1 MAARRLAGIFNL
13 YIRCTG
19 ADSRLYGITSGVAV
33 TRALSV
39 SGRRLGI

>member
-1 MAARRLAGIFNL
+1 MSARRLAGIFNL

-19 ADSRLYGITSGVAV
+19 ADSHLYGITSGFAI

-39 SGRRLGI
+39 SGRSLGI